1 MRVAIFTDETG
12 WHTRQLREA
21 LRARGA
27 EGRCVDLEHCRIDTE
42 AGWHGLH
49 IPGWK
54 GGLPDAAL
62 VRGIAGGSFEQ
73 VTKRLA
79 VLHLLESLGVPVY
92 NRPQAIER
100 SVDKAST
107 SARLQAAGVATPAAW
122 ALESPLQAERL
133 VRREARA
140 GRALVLKPVF
150 GSQGKGLQRVG
161 WVRDAADAAGR
172 FEALPPPEAVQGLYY
187 LQRYIAAA
195 DGRATGHD
203 WRVLVVGGQA
213 RAAMQR
219 VSRHW
224 IHNVKQGA
232 RCVAAPLTEALA
244 RPAEQAAAALG
255 LDYAGVDVIAT
266 PEGGLT
272 VLEVNG
278 VAAWRGL
285 QGVTGFNIAEA
296 LVEDLLGRR
305 VPAQAGRRDRA

>member
-27 EGRCVDLEHCRIDTE
+27 EGRCVDLAHCRIDT
-42 AGWHGLH
+42 AAAWHGLH
-49 IPGWK
+49 IPGW
-54 GGLPDAAL
+54 GTGLPDAAL

-92 NRPQAIER
+92 NRPRAIER

-107 SARLQAAGVATPAAW
+107 SARLQAAGVPTPPAW

-133 VRREARA
+133 LRREAAA

-161 WVRDAADAAGR
+161 WVREQAGEAGR
-172 FEALPPPEAVQGLYY
+172 FQGLPAPEAVQGLYY
-187 LQRYIAAA
+187 LQRYIAAP
-195 DGRATGHD
+195 DGGAQGHD
-203 WRVLVVGGQA
+203 WRVLVIGGQA

-219 VSRHW
+219 VGRGW

-232 RCVAAPLTEALA
+232 RCMAAPLTEALA
-244 RPAEQAAAALG
+244 RPAERAAATLG
-255 LDYAGVDVIAT
+255 LDYAGVDLIAT
-266 PEGGLT
+266 PQGPT

-296 LVEDLLGRR
+296 LVDDLLGRR
-305 VPAQAGRRDRA
+305 LPAEAARREA